1 MIDKRLSLVLYI
13 LSLFFWLLDSPEVC
27 SETTESK
34 PSEKN
39 RSKISS
45 QRSEM
50 SEKERADLQSEFNRL
65 SGELKKLG
73 QQFGTSISLPSMN
86 LFDSGKTDQQSTT
99 ETISR
104 VQSIQNRMREIQQ
117 SFPTQT
123 RRPLPLSEK
132 QIEERIQVLQSE
144 IQGSSKGIEELT
156 KSNPSSDEVR
166 ILQRQMRHKKRTLNW
181 LLGQKQRLELVASS
195 IENKSNLQPDTSGN
209 SDNPKPKVSP
219 KSETDSLNHHLVETL
234 DLRELEFFKI
244 HHISATSVIPIIT
257 PFLSTNETP
266 IVVDTNTNSI
276 IVKDLPHVLLDLD
289 RILTYIDQPVNIQKS
304 SQVKL
309 DQAIPVNPTTESTP

>member
-13 LSLFFWLLDSPEVC
+13 LSLFFWLLDSPVVC
-27 SETTESK
+27 SETTEPK

-39 RSKISS
+39 RSRISS

>member
-1 MIDKRLSLVLYI
+1 MVDKRLTLALYVLF
-13 LSLFFWLLDSPEVC
+13 LFFWLSNSPVVY

-34 PSEKN
+34 PLEKN
-39 RSKISS
+39 GSKVSS
-45 QRSEM
+45 QRSQI

-65 SGELKKLG
+65 SGELKELS

-104 VQSIQNRMREIQQ
+104 VQSIQKRMREIQQ

-123 RRPLPLSEK
+123 RRPFPLSKK
-132 QIEERIQVLQSE
+132 QIEQRIQVLQSE

-181 LLGQKQRLELVASS
+181 LLGQKQRLKLVASS
-195 IENKSNLQPDTSGN
+195 IENKSNLQPDTPVN
-209 SDNPKPKVSP
+209 SDNPEPKVSP

-244 HHISATSVIPIIT
+244 HHISATSVIPIVT

-289 RILTYIDQPVNIQKS
+289 RILTYIDQPVNIQES

>member
-13 LSLFFWLLDSPEVC
+13 LSLFFWLLDSPVVC

>member
-13 LSLFFWLLDSPEVC
+13 LSLFFWLLDSPVVC
-27 SETTESK
+27 SETTEPK

-39 RSKISS
+39 RSRISS
-45 QRSEM
+45 QRSEI

>member
-45 QRSEM
+45 QRSEI

-209 SDNPKPKVSP
+209 SDNPEPKVSP

>member
-104 VQSIQNRMREIQQ
+104 VQSIHNRMREIQQ

-209 SDNPKPKVSP
+209 SDNPEPKVSP

>member
-123 RRPLPLSEK
+123 RRPFPLSEK

-209 SDNPKPKVSP
+209 SDNPEPKVSP

>member
-1 MIDKRLSLVLYI
+1 MVDKRQTLALYVLF
-13 LSLFFWLLDSPEVC
+13 LFSWLLSSPVVY
-27 SETTESK
+27 SETTESR

-39 RSKISS
+39 GSKVSS
-45 QRSEM
+45 QRSQI

-65 SGELKKLG
+65 SGELKELS

-104 VQSIQNRMREIQQ
+104 VQSIQKRMREIQQ

-123 RRPLPLSEK
+123 RRPFPLSKK
-132 QIEERIQVLQSE
+132 QIEERIQVLLSE

-195 IENKSNLQPDTSGN
+195 PEGKSNLQSDTSGN
-209 SDNPKPKVSP
+209 SDNPDLTVSP

-244 HHISATSVIPIIT
+244 HHISAKSVIPIIT
-257 PFLSTNETP
+257 PFLSTDETP

-304 SQVKL
+304 GQDQE
-309 DQAIPVNPTTESTP
+309 DQAAPVNPTTESTP

>member
-13 LSLFFWLLDSPEVC
+13 LSLFFWLLDSPVVC

-209 SDNPKPKVSP
+209 SDNPEPKVSP

>member
-13 LSLFFWLLDSPEVC
+13 LSLFFWLLDSPVVC

-45 QRSEM
+45 QRSEI

-195 IENKSNLQPDTSGN
+195 IENKSNLQTDTSGN
-209 SDNPKPKVSP
+209 SDNPEPKVSP
-219 KSETDSLNHHLVETL
+219 KSETDSLNHHLAETL

>member
-13 LSLFFWLLDSPEVC
+13 LSLFFWLLDSSVVC
-27 SETTESK
+27 SETTEPK

-39 RSKISS
+39 RSRISS

-123 RRPLPLSEK
+123 RRPFPLSKK
-132 QIEERIQVLQSE
+132 QVEERIQVLQSE
-144 IQGSSKGIEELT
+144 IEGSSKGIEELT

-209 SDNPKPKVSP
+209 SDNPEPL
-219 KSETDSLNHHLVETL
+219 SL
-234 DLRELEFFKI
+234 I
-244 HHISATSVIPIIT
+244 HIS
-257 PFLSTNETP
+257 E
-266 IVVDTNTNSI
+266 
-276 IVKDLPHVLLDLD
+276 
-289 RILTYIDQPVNIQKS
+289 
-304 SQVKL
+304 
-309 DQAIPVNPTTESTP
+309 PTRPY

>member
-1 MIDKRLSLVLYI
+1 M
-13 LSLFFWLLDSPEVC
+13 
-27 SETTESK
+27 TE
-34 PSEKN
+34 
-39 RSKISS
+39 I
-45 QRSEM
+45 
-50 SEKERADLQSEFNRL
+50 
-65 SGELKKLG
+65 
-73 QQFGTSISLPSMN
+73 
-86 LFDSGKTDQQSTT
+86 
-99 ETISR
+99 
-104 VQSIQNRMREIQQ
+104 
-117 SFPTQT
+117 
-123 RRPLPLSEK
+123 K
-132 QIEERIQVLQSE
+132 QI
-144 IQGSSKGIEELT
+144 KELT

-195 IENKSNLQPDTSGN
+195 IENKSNLQTDTSGN
-209 SDNPKPKVSP
+209 SDDPEPKVSP
-219 KSETDSLNHHLVETL
+219 KSETDSLNHHLAETL

-244 HHISATSVIPIIT
+244 HHISAKSVIPIIT

-289 RILTYIDQPVNIQKS
+289 RILTYIDQPVNIQES

>member
-13 LSLFFWLLDSPEVC
+13 LSFFFWLLDSPVVC

-45 QRSEM
+45 QRSEI

-195 IENKSNLQPDTSGN
+195 IENKSNLQPDTSDN
-209 SDNPKPKVSP
+209 SDNPEPKVSP
-219 KSETDSLNHHLVETL
+219 KSETDSLNHHLAETL

>member
-209 SDNPKPKVSP
+209 SDNPEPKVSP

>member
-1 MIDKRLSLVLYI
+1 MVDKRQTFALYVLF
-13 LSLFFWLLDSPEVC
+13 LFFWLLNSPVVY
-27 SETTESK
+27 SETTESR

-39 RSKISS
+39 GSKVSS
-45 QRSEM
+45 QRSQI

-65 SGELKKLG
+65 SGELKELS

-104 VQSIQNRMREIQQ
+104 VQSIQKRMREIQQ

-123 RRPLPLSEK
+123 RRPFPLSKK
-132 QIEERIQVLQSE
+132 QIEERIQVLLSE

-195 IENKSNLQPDTSGN
+195 PEGKSNLQSDTSGN
-209 SDNPKPKVSP
+209 SDNPDLTVSP

-244 HHISATSVIPIIT
+244 HHISAKSVIPIIT
-257 PFLSTNETP
+257 PFLSTDETP

-304 SQVKL
+304 GQDQE
-309 DQAIPVNPTTESTP
+309 DQAAPVNPTTESTP

>member
-195 IENKSNLQPDTSGN
+195 IENKSSLQPDTSGN

>member
-13 LSLFFWLLDSPEVC
+13 LSMFFWLLDSPMVC
-27 SETTESK
+27 SETAESK

-39 RSKISS
+39 RSKNSS

-123 RRPLPLSEK
+123 RRPFPLSKK
-132 QIEERIQVLQSE
+132 QVEERIQVLQSE
-144 IQGSSKGIEELT
+144 IEGSSKGIEELT

-195 IENKSNLQPDTSGN
+195 IENKSNLQPDTSVN
-209 SDNPKPKVSP
+209 SDNPEPKVSP
-219 KSETDSLNHHLVETL
+219 KSETDSLNHHLAETL

>member
-195 IENKSNLQPDTSGN
+195 IENKSNLQTDTSGN
-209 SDNPKPKVSP
+209 SDNPEPKVSP

>member
-13 LSLFFWLLDSPEVC
+13 LSLFFWLLDSSVVC
-27 SETTESK
+27 SETTEPK

-39 RSKISS
+39 RSRISS

-123 RRPLPLSEK
+123 RRPFPLSKK

-144 IQGSSKGIEELT
+144 IEGSSKGIEELT
-156 KSNPSSDEVR
+156 KSTPSSH
-166 ILQRQMRHKKRTLNW
+166 Q
-181 LLGQKQRLELVASS
+181 
-195 IENKSNLQPDTSGN
+195 
-209 SDNPKPKVSP
+209 
-219 KSETDSLNHHLVETL
+219 TDSLDVWLKTTRRPRHLL
-234 DLRELEFFKI
+234 YPPQS
-244 HHISATSVIPIIT
+244 H
-257 PFLSTNETP
+257 
-266 IVVDTNTNSI
+266 
-276 IVKDLPHVLLDLD
+276 
-289 RILTYIDQPVNIQKS
+289 
-304 SQVKL
+304 
-309 DQAIPVNPTTESTP
+309 

>member
-45 QRSEM
+45 KRSEM

-104 VQSIQNRMREIQQ
+104 VQLIQNRMRAIQQ

-195 IENKSNLQPDTSGN
+195 IENKSNLQPDTSDN
-209 SDNPKPKVSP
+209 SDNPEPKVSP
-219 KSETDSLNHHLVETL
+219 KSETDSLDHHLVETL